1 MYRRYRMRR
10 RRPLR
15 LRRRRR
21 LHSRLRRRRLYI
33 RRPTAG
39 TYYTRKYETTN
50 IISMGKP
57 PANNNWYLNG
67 FSTTLGEW
75 ATASNFEYY
84 KILKMKITFR
94 PKQSAALQQSILF
107 GHTLIDLDGHWPTSA
122 QWAQSDPYD
131 TASTARTFTSARKHS
146 RYFTPKPYLVNTT
159 AAHPGQSLFF
169 TNRQVW
175 CNTYDPTVK
184 WGGLLFS
191 IYVNNEHATGF
202 WVTKSVWIRF
212 RSVL

>member
-1 MYRRYRMRR
+1 MLRRYRRLR

-15 LRRRRR
+15 IRRRRR
-21 LHSRLRRRRLYI
+21 LFPRRRRRLFI

-39 TYYTRKYETTN
+39 AYYTRKYETTN
-50 IISMGKP
+50 QLSFGKP
-57 PANNNWYLNG
+57 PAGKNWYLNG

-75 ATASNFEYY
+75 TTHSNFEYY
-84 KILKMKITFR
+84 KVLKMKLTFR
-94 PKQSAALQQSILF
+94 PRQSAALQQTILF
-107 GHTLIDLDGHWPTSA
+107 GHTLVDLDGHWPTA
-122 QWAQSDPYD
+122 QAWADNDPYD
-131 TASTARTFTSARKHS
+131 TSSSARPFTSARRHS
-146 RYFTPKPYLVNTT
+146 RYFTPKPFLVSTT

-175 CNTYDPTVK
+175 CNTYDPTIK

-191 IYVNNEHATGF
+191 IFVNNEHAQGF

-212 RSVL
+212 RTVL